1 MTPIADRTED
11 FALRIVNACGWIENE
26 LVQQKK
32 YTFLELNKQLF
43 RSGTSI
49 GANCQEAKSAQ
60 SDKDYIHKLEI
71 ALKESRETFYWLKL
85 LIKSQLFSSNKFNGL
100 VQECNEIISIL
111 VTSINTKK
119 SNQK

>member
-1 MTPIADRTED
+1 MMTPIADRTEN
-11 FALRIVNACGWIENE
+11 FALRIVNALVGLIQE
-26 LVQQKK
+26 LIQQKK

-43 RSGTSI
+43 RS
-49 GANCQEAKSAQ
+49 
-60 SDKDYIHKLEI
+60 
-71 ALKESRETFYWLKL
+71 ETLYLCIKL
-85 LIKSQLFSSNKFNGL
+85 LIKCQLFSSNKFNGL